1 MWVQSFPASH
11 PVTGVAGAAGGAPRD
26 GATVGTADG
35 AEAVADGTGD
45 DVDGRADGAG
55 DEVDGRGD
63 EGAVAVALGF
73 ALPPAQATRRP
84 SAMPD
89 STSRGSSFILMIHGV

>member
-1 MWVQSFPASH
+1 
-11 PVTGVAGAAGGAPRD
+11 VTGAAAAAEGTPCEGV
-26 GATVGTADG
+26 TVGAADG
-35 AEAVADGTGD
+35 AEAAAEGAGD
-45 DVDGRADGAG
+45 DADGRADGAG